1 MLESVQ
7 SYIEYLENDT
17 TTFDQLY
24 QSYVMKIQDQN
35 IQKEFSY
42 MLNNNIVSVELID
55 RAIVEAYKEMV

>member
-7 SYIEYLENDT
+7 SYIEYLEKDT

-24 QSYVMKIQDQN
+24 QSYVMKIQDQS

-55 RAIVEAYKEMV
+55 RAIVEAYKEMI

>member
-1 MLESVQ
+1 MLESIQ

-17 TTFDQLY
+17 TSFDQLY

-35 IQKEFSY
+35 LEREFSY

-55 RAIVEAYKEMV
+55 RAIVEAYKEMI

>member
-1 MLESVQ
+1 MLESIQ

-42 MLNNNIVSVELID
+42 MLNNNVVSVELID
-55 RAIVEAYKEMV
+55 RAIVEAYKEMI

>member
-24 QSYVMKIQDQN
+24 QSYVMKIQDEN
-35 IQKEFSY
+35 IKKEFSY

-55 RAIVEAYKEMV
+55 RAIIEAYKEMI

>member
-1 MLESVQ
+1 MLESIQ
-7 SYIEYLENDT
+7 SYIKYLENDT

-55 RAIVEAYKEMV
+55 RAIVKAYKEMV

>member
-1 MLESVQ
+1 MLESIQ
-7 SYIEYLENDT
+7 SYIEHLENGT

-55 RAIVEAYKEMV
+55 RAIVEAYKEMI

>member
-1 MLESVQ
+1 MLESIQ

-55 RAIVEAYKEMV
+55 RAIVEAYKEMI

>member
-1 MLESVQ
+1 MLESIQ

-24 QSYVMKIQDQN
+24 QAYVMKIQDQN

-55 RAIVEAYKEMV
+55 RAIVEAYKEMI

>member
-1 MLESVQ
+1 MLESIQ

-24 QSYVMKIQDQN
+24 QSYVMAIQDQN

-55 RAIVEAYKEMV
+55 RAIVEAYKEMI

>member
-55 RAIVEAYKEMV
+55 RAIVEAYKEMI

>member
-1 MLESVQ
+1 MLESIQ
-7 SYIEYLENDT
+7 SYIEYLEKYT

-24 QSYVMKIQDQN
+24 QSYVMAIQDQN

-55 RAIVEAYKEMV
+55 RAIVEAYKEMI

>member
-1 MLESVQ
+1 MLESIQ
-7 SYIEYLENDT
+7 SYIEYLEKDT

-24 QSYVMKIQDQN
+24 QSYVMKIQDQS

-55 RAIVEAYKEMV
+55 RAIVEAYKEMI

>member
-1 MLESVQ
+1 MLESIQ
-7 SYIEYLENDT
+7 SYIEYLEKDT

-55 RAIVEAYKEMV
+55 RAIVEAYKEMI

>member
-1 MLESVQ
+1 MLESIQ

-17 TTFDQLY
+17 TTFDQMY

-55 RAIVEAYKEMV
+55 RAIVEAYKEMK

>member
-1 MLESVQ
+1 MLEFVQ

-17 TTFDQLY
+17 ITFDQLY
-24 QSYVMKIQDQN
+24 QSYIIKIQDQN

-55 RAIVEAYKEMV
+55 RAIVEAYKEMI

>member
-1 MLESVQ
+1 MLESIQ

-24 QSYVMKIQDQN
+24 QSYVMAIQDQN

-55 RAIVEAYKEMV
+55 RAIVKAYKEMI

>member
-1 MLESVQ
+1 MLESIQ
-7 SYIEYLENDT
+7 SYIKYLENDT
-17 TTFDQLY
+17 TTFNQLY

-42 MLNNNIVSVELID
+42 MLNSNIVSVELID

>member
-1 MLESVQ
+1 MLESIQ

-17 TTFDQLY
+17 TTFNQLY

-42 MLNNNIVSVELID
+42 MLNSNIVSVELID

>member
-1 MLESVQ
+1 MLESIQ

-17 TTFDQLY
+17 TTFNQLY

>member
-1 MLESVQ
+1 MLESIQ

-42 MLNNNIVSVELID
+42 MLNSNIVSVELID
-55 RAIVEAYKEMV
+55 RAIVEAYKEMI

>member
-1 MLESVQ
+1 MLESIQ

-24 QSYVMKIQDQN
+24 QFYVMKVQDQN

-55 RAIVEAYKEMV
+55 RAIVEAYKEMI

>member
-1 MLESVQ
+1 MLESIQ
-7 SYIEYLENDT
+7 SYIEYLEKYT

-24 QSYVMKIQDQN
+24 QSYVMEIQDQN

-55 RAIVEAYKEMV
+55 RAIVEAYKEMI

>member
-1 MLESVQ
+1 MLESIQ
-7 SYIEYLENDT
+7 SYIEYLENHT

-55 RAIVEAYKEMV
+55 RAIVEAYKEMI